1 MSPNEI
7 DLGLLGKA
15 KISFMRWSASSSKDP
30 WLPRRPLALKV
41 WDQTELGLRKS
52 MKGHSK

>member
-1 MSPNEI
+1 MSLNEI

-15 KISFMRWSASSSKDP
+15 KIAFMRWSASSSKDP

-41 WDQTELGLRKS
+41 WDRTELGLRKS